1 MTEERGGQGR
11 GEVRRGRA
19 EGEAGRTGGGEV
31 ETDIGRR
38 SQEEWRL

>member
-1 MTEERGGQGR
+1 MTEERGGQGS
-11 GEVRRGRA
+11 EVRQGRA